1 MIKTDDI
8 SQKERLFCI
17 RPSKKLAKS
26 SILSRIN
33 TNRKGALDVMVMLWR
48 RLLDG
53 MEPVLSYACASDD
66 LLRPWLKSIYIF
78 AERTFVFTP

>member
-33 TNRKGALDVMVMLWR
+33 TNRKGALEIMVTIW
-48 RLLDG
+48 
-53 MEPVLSYACASDD
+53 
-66 LLRPWLKSIYIF
+66 
-78 AERTFVFTP
+78 